1 MMIQLLHKYIVLEQ
15 STLLSTTDWLKHT
28 ADLGTYIYLL
38 GALLQYVIIRLNAGT
53 SIPQTL
59 TLLIISR
66 CISIILA
73 WTIFMF
79 YSKSYPYI
87 ISDFIFIPAVMSE
100 TFIALFSYIVIKKM
114 IKK

>member
-1 MMIQLLHKYIVLEQ
+1 MEQ
-15 STLLSTTDWLKHT
+15 STLLSTTDWLKYT

-87 ISDFIFIPAVMSE
+87 ISDFIFIPAVISE